1 MDKTIITGWQLAVNS
16 KQYCEWSFAEFDS
29 SLEIMVSSY
38 DEIQHVIDS
47 VDYILAV
54 YRSHDRP
61 LVLECI
67 IQSMIHFNNDV
78 TIVQYI
84 YQLWPVI
91 IKHLVDISSFNE
103 LLDAEGYDELMRHY
117 AKEKLLNG
125 GN

>member
-16 KQYCEWSFAEFDS
+16 RQYCEWTFAEFDS
-29 SLEIMVSSY
+29 SLEILVSSY

-54 YRSHDRP
+54 YRSHDRHSI
-61 LVLECI
+61 LECI
-67 IQSMIHFNNDV
+67 IRSMIHFNNDV

-84 YQLWPVI
+84 HQLWPVI
-91 IKHLVDISSFNE
+91 IKHLVDISSFND
-103 LLDAEGYDELMRHY
+103 LLDAEGYEVLMRHY
-117 AKEKLLNG
+117 TKEKLLNG